1 MTNSRRGRLTR
12 TALSVLALAN
22 LAVSAVAA
30 DMNDLVEALG
40 RPRSAAEAVAQNT
53 SIVLYSAELCG
64 LTERARKY
72 KLDQAKVI
80 DRAMADGYRADRKR
94 EAKRIGKEVD
104 VWWFRKD
111 VTDAEKR
118 RLCQMADSSLKELGY

>member
-1 MTNSRRGRLTR
+1 
-12 TALSVLALAN
+12 
-22 LAVSAVAA
+22 
-30 DMNDLVEALG
+30 
-40 RPRSAAEAVAQNT
+40 
-53 SIVLYSAELCG
+53 
-64 LTERARKY
+64 
-72 KLDQAKVI
+72 
-80 DRAMADGYRADRKR
+80 MADGYRADRKR